1 MLVCFASAVKN
12 LQCSCLGKLIIGT
25 TSGPC
30 PLQNPRGRSQPRT
43 GCWCRVKSTSKEISD
58 WDFATSVIRLWPWSQ
73 NIHLHLSQKWSLRY
87 ASRAGSFL
95 KAYFA
100 AYWGIV
106 CPGRTIKS
114 LFYLI
119 RKLLRHMNY
128 RSVFQYI
135 SHWLI
140 FQFYET
146 SRSYLWVRFSEPVLD
161 FK

>member
-1 MLVCFASAVKN
+1 MLFSFASAVKN
-12 LQCSCLGKLIIGT
+12 FQCSCLGKLIIGT

-30 PLQNPRGRSQPRT
+30 PLQTPLGPRQPRT
-43 GCWCRVKSTSKEISD
+43 GCLCRVKSTSKEISD
-58 WDFATSVIRLWPWSQ
+58 WAFVISMIRLWPWIQ

-87 ASRAGSFL
+87 ASCTGSFL

-140 FQFYET
+140 LQFYET
-146 SRSYLWVRFSEPVLD
+146 NCSYLWVRFSEPVLH